1 MTVLTLAVLGWLAGL
16 LAYLAALGLLYGEW
30 ISSGD
35 FWSVV
40 FSSLIA
46 FALCYWVL
54 YLPILRLVRFVLRHP
69 RWNWVFPIVG
79 MLIGVVPT
87 ALIARF
93 WGGSFRPLLTPEAG
107 LFLILF
113 VAVGLVVGYG
123 FTRLA
128 HRTRA

>member
-1 MTVLTLAVLGWLAGL
+1 MTVLTLAVLGWLSGL
-16 LAYLAALGLLYGEW
+16 VAYLAALGLLYGEG

-35 FWSVV
+35 FWSVA

-46 FALCYWVL
+46 FALCYWLL
-54 YLPILRLVRFVLRHP
+54 YLPILRLVRYVLRHP
-69 RWNWVFPIVG
+69 RWDWVFPIVG

-93 WGGSFRPLLTPEAG
+93 RGGSFRALLTPEAG

-113 VAVGLVVGYG
+113 VVVGLVVGYG

-128 HRTRA
+128 SRTRE